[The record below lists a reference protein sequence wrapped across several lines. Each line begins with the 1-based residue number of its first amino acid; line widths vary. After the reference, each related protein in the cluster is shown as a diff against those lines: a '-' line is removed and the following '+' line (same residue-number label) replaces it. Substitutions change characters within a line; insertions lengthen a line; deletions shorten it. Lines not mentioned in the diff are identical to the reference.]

1 MDPKDKQDDGLVPSR
16 AIEPVTRPAG
26 PAPVMAGSPADPFNW
41 RTLPIGNVDPL
52 SGGLPLRDY
61 LRILR
66 KHRWLIATIV
76 LVTVTLVTIVSYRM
90 APVYKAVTRLEISG
104 ESPEMANL
112 QQLLTVLPTDEEFLQ
127 TQVRIL
133 TSDDLALQTARALRL
148 HEKPEFQV
156 RAENVPAGTPFT
168 PAEETRLIE
177 MFRFSL
183 DVQLLRASRLV
194 EIKFESTD
202 PRLAA
207 DVANKLAE
215 IYIENNF
222 RKKYDSTMQAQE
234 WMSGQL
240 RELRDKMEKSHE
252 ALVAYEREKQIFAI
266 NEGQNVTLAKLG
278 ELNKELTLAQS
289 ERIVRESQLQ
299 LLRSRKLEEVPA
311 VANNQVV
318 VDSQKRLA
326 MLTEELAEAR
336 SPLGPNH
343 PKVKQLEEQIAEVR
357 SQIEREKQLAANR
370 IESEYQ
376 AAVRRE
382 QLLRQAVK
390 NQEVAAGEMNQRLVE
405 YSVLKREYETN
416 QQLYEG
422 LLTRVKEAGVSAG
435 LKANNIHVVDRARP
449 PIRPVRPRK
458 MLNILIS
465 LVVGLVV
472 GGLLAIFNEYLDNSV
487 KVPEEVESL
496 VNLPALGIIPSAMSV
511 SGAKRGYYSLSG
523 NSKGRALAN
532 VGSGAHELATI
543 AQPHSVIAE
552 AYRALRTS
560 ILLSTSKHP
569 PQTILVT
576 SGQPREGK
584 TTTALNLA
592 ITLAQRG
599 DRVVLIDSDLRRPRV
614 HRSFGLANDVGLSS
628 YLAGVIGV
636 DDLPRPVPHIPN
648 LYVVSSG
655 PTPPN
660 PAELLSSEPMD
671 LLFRELRRQFDFV
684 VMDSPPTISVA
695 DSMILAARA
704 DGVILVVHGGVTTRE
719 SLRQTHKMLSS
730 VSARMIGVVLNNVD
744 VRSADYQYYYSYYY
758 GDYYRALLDGYGYG
772 HEPEEKEVRAE
783 KKMGA

>member
-1 MDPKDKQDDGLVPSR
+1 
-16 AIEPVTRPAG
+16 
-26 PAPVMAGSPADPFNW
+26 
-41 RTLPIGNVDPL
+41 
-52 SGGLPLRDY
+52 
-61 LRILR
+61 
-66 KHRWLIATIV
+66 
-76 LVTVTLVTIVSYRM
+76 
-90 APVYKAVTRLEISG
+90 
-104 ESPEMANL
+104 
-112 QQLLTVLPTDEEFLQ
+112 LLTVLPTDEEFLQ

-133 TSDDLALQTARALRL
+133 TSDDLGLQTARALRL
-148 HEKPEFQV
+148 HEKPEFEV
-156 RAENVPAGTPFT
+156 RGPGVPPGTPFT

-177 MFRFSL
+177 LFRMSL

-215 IYIENNF
+215 LYIENNF

-252 ALVAYEREKQIFAI
+252 ALVAYERDKQIFAI
-266 NEGQNVTLAKLG
+266 NEGQNVTLTKLG

-289 ERIVRESQLQ
+289 ERIVRESQMQ
-299 LLRSRKLEEVPA
+299 LLRSRRLEDVPA
-311 VANNQVV
+311 VASNPIVM
-318 VDSQKRLA
+318 DLQKRLA
-326 MLTEELAEAR
+326 VLTEELAQAR
-336 SPLGPNH
+336 APLGPNH
-343 PKVKQLEEQIAEVR
+343 PKVQQLEQQIAEVR
-357 SQIEREKQLAANR
+357 SSIEREKQSAANR
-370 IESEYQ
+370 IESDYQ

-390 NQEVAAGEMNQRLVE
+390 NQEAAASEMNQRLVE
-405 YSVLKREYETN
+405 YGVLKREYETN

-435 LKANNIHVVDRARP
+435 LKASNIHVVDRARP
-449 PIRPVRPRK
+449 PIRPIRPRK
-458 MLNILIS
+458 ALNILIS

-496 VNLPALGIIPSAMSV
+496 VNLPALGIIPSALSV
-511 SGAKRGYYSLSG
+511 SSGTKRGYYSLSG
-523 NSKGRALAN
+523 SANRRALTAT
-532 VGSGAHELATI
+532 GPGLQELATV
-543 AQPHSVIAE
+543 AQPHSVISE

-569 PQTILVT
+569 PQTILIT

-599 DRVVLIDSDLRRPRV
+599 DRVVLVDSDLRRPRI
-614 HRSFGLANDVGLSS
+614 HRTFGLANDVGLSS
-628 YLAGVIGV
+628 FLAGVVGV
-636 DDLPRPVPHIPN
+636 DDLPRPVPHISN

-758 GDYYRALLDGYGYG
+758 GDYYRAMLDGYGYG
-772 HEPEEKEVRAE
+772 HEPEETEVRAG